1 MSFKIFD
8 LDALYQHINKE
19 NRHLINQYRTLEIL
33 IILKNLNDIIYMKQF
48 FIIFHYCIFIYAYNN
63 KVKIRTIV
71 LYK

>member
-33 IILKNLNDIIYMKQF
+33 IILKNLNNIIHETIFYNFSLLYFDI
-48 FIIFHYCIFIYAYNN
+48 CI
-63 KVKIRTIV
+63 
-71 LYK
+71 